1 MRSQLGSGL
10 LDISVWKLPLGQE
23 PFDTS
28 DNLSSTK
35 LAELASTDVD
45 ESKVKSFM
53 ALLVE
58 TSLLSI
64 GNASDEKF

>member
-10 LDISVWKLPLGQE
+10 LDISAWELPLGQE

-28 DNLSSTK
+28 DNLSSST
-35 LAELASTDVD
+35 LAELASTEVD

-58 TSLLSI
+58 TSLL
-64 GNASDEKF
+64 NR